1 MNKDT
6 KHTHKLHID
15 DIIFY
20 GEMTLI
26 VAISVFTFVIIAVSV
41 YRVLTSD
48 TSESSTAN
56 SSITVAETFEQ
67 CEGYDDLYYDPATGV
82 VYIRSNLGEGGAY
95 CPYYSKYNNVYMWDG
110 SNLVQIPEE

>member
-1 MNKDT
+1 MHRGT

-15 DIIFY
+15 DIVFY
-20 GEMTLI
+20 GQMTLI
-26 VAISVFTFVIIAVSV
+26 VAISLFILITIAFSV
-41 YRVLTSD
+41 CKILTSD

-67 CEGYDDLYYDPATGV
+67 CEGYDDLYYDPVTGV
-82 VYIRSNLGEGGAY
+82 VYMRSHLGEGGIY
-95 CPYYSKYNNVYMWDG
+95 CPYYSKYNNVYMWNG